1 VQFRLIEL
9 GLAVANYPMR
19 ALWAV
24 IGNVNL
30 LKPIYSASKLM
41 VSVQRCHTNSAD
53 VARTAEIVDFVEPN
67 HP

>member
-30 LKPIYSASKLM
+30 LKPIYPAAKLM
-41 VSVQRCHTNSAD
+41 LSVQRCQTNSAD